1 VRRARAVQQERFRR
15 ARGVYCNAH
24 MASRHIKRH
33 CALDAEAADLLETAM
48 ERLSLSARAYDRIL
62 KVARTIADL
71 EEREHIGPEHVAE
84 AIQYRSL
91 DRAPR
96 R

>member
-1 VRRARAVQQERFRR
+1 MRRARAVQQERFRR

-62 KVARTIADL
+62 KGARTIADL
-71 EEREHIGPEHVAE
+71 EEKDDIGPEHVAE
-84 AIQYRSL
+84 AMQYRSPH
-91 DRAPR
+91 RAPR